1 MIKERKDEKA
11 CGVERTDL
19 FSALMEGVSDD
30 EGAAVLTTEELSE
43 WRYDDSSAGSKLTSP
58 SPPVADMWIF
68 LLAGHETTAHTL
80 AFLLTLLA
88 LYPEH
93 QQVLHDE
100 ASACGEHTTYSDF
113 NSFVCLVA

>member
-1 MIKERKDEKA
+1 VRRSPPLDTS
-11 CGVERTDL
+11 GR
-19 FSALMEGVSDD
+19 
-30 EGAAVLTTEELSE
+30 
-43 WRYDDSSAGSKLTSP
+43 KLTFFVL
-58 SPPVADMWIF
+58 PVADMWIF

-93 QQVLHDE
+93 QHVLHDE

-113 NSFVCLVA
+113 TSFVRLSP